1 MRLQERKNE
10 VDEVRNKKIPIEL
23 LKSIKLHSMNYQEH
37 CYEMAIILDSMKTMF
52 NIRQKEQ
59 ESLTDYTK
67 RFKTARDL
75 NLLVSQ
81 VGGPIVLTRFVNSMP
96 GVNKNIS
103 QDYQKSQEI
112 AFEQFMAYTYLENS
126 DQNKYGTLIYNLKQQ
141 QSLQNDQYPKT
152 LIDATNVLSNH
163 KFDNVNKK
171 IQDKNKRREESEEV
185 PELSFAQLKGR
196 CYCCGQIGHNS
207 PRCPDKNKPK
217 DEW

>member
-1 MRLQERKNE
+1 MQAKIEARKDFESNIK
-10 VDEVRNKKIPIEL
+10 NNPIEL

-75 NLLVSQ
+75 MVSQ

-103 QDYQKSQEI
+103 QDYQKSQGI

-126 DQNKYGTLIYNLKQQ
+126 DQNKYGTLMNNLKQQ
-141 QSLQNDQYPKT
+141 QL
-152 LIDATNVLSNH
+152 
-163 KFDNVNKK
+163 
-171 IQDKNKRREESEEV
+171 
-185 PELSFAQLKGR
+185 
-196 CYCCGQIGHNS
+196 
-207 PRCPDKNKPK
+207 
-217 DEW
+217 